1 MVRRNDRMSLTR
13 FAYIFLML
21 SSIPSLLFGA
31 ITVTYT
37 PASLAFE
44 FRSNPSNSSRPLPYT
59 SDAIIGIKLGTLK
72 VTGGPIYTPVWG
84 NTNEVSSGTVTVEG
98 SMLNGDN
105 EATFYLMSV
114 AYPDG
119 ESQPPTIKV
128 FSGNFLPIISYDPV
142 TVSANPFYVDLW
154 VVNTAQTNPNT
165 TSTTRPASDFILN
178 TAYTLKDF
186 NPRFSFVT
194 ANRSDRNANSMMQGN
209 GNANSSHGSY
219 TIVNGDA
226 AGADNTPIVDPGAYT
241 DDPLSPG
248 VPYGNPAAVVIQTF
262 FNLGSSEV
270 LITLG
275 EHTGS
280 NVKEI
285 NSATLGVTVTNGN
298 GTEKANLNIT
308 FTDNSPPDKSG
319 FHLLHVDAPGP
330 TIPYKLFWG
339 ENLQTLIEIEEGT
352 PIPWENLAAGNHT
365 NKLYM
370 GEIDA
375 ETVDQ
380 AASGTYKSTVS
391 VTIANN

>member
-1 MVRRNDRMSLTR
+1 
-13 FAYIFLML
+13 ML

-37 PASLAFE
+37 AV
-44 FRSNPSNSSRPLPYT
+44 PLELKTAPGPYT
-59 SDAIIGIKLGTLK
+59 SDTVIGIKLGTLR
-72 VTGGPIYTPVWG
+72 VDGGPIYTPVWG
-84 NTNEVSSGTVTVEG
+84 NTTEVYSGTVTVKGPMSNG
-98 SMLNGDN
+98 SN

-119 ESQPPTIKV
+119 SSGTPVIKV
-128 FSGNFLPIISYDPV
+128 FSGNYLPIINDGPV
-142 TVSANPFYVDLW
+142 TVSANPFVVELW
-154 VVNTAQTNPNT
+154 LVNTAQTSSTT
-165 TSTTRPASDFILN
+165 TSTTRQASDFQMN
-178 TAYTLKDF
+178 AAYTLKDF
-186 NPRFSFVT
+186 SPRFSFIT
-194 ANRSDRNANSMMQGN
+194 ANDSTKKVNQMMQGN
-209 GNANSSHGSY
+209 GNASSPHGSY
-219 TIVNGDA
+219 MIVNGDA
-226 AGADNTPIVDPGAYT
+226 AGADNTPIIDPGAYT
-241 DDPLSPG
+241 NDPSSPG
-248 VPYGNPAAVVIQTF
+248 VSFPDPSQLVIQTLF
-262 FNLGSSEV
+262 SLQQSEISIA
-270 LITLG
+270 LS

-298 GTEKANLNIT
+298 GSEKANLNIT

-339 ENLQTLIEIEEGT
+339 ENLQTLIEIEEGIA
-352 PIPWENLAAGNHT
+352 IPWENLAAGNHT

-370 GEIDA
+370 GEINA